1 MFVISP
7 PFSPCPFA
15 NQSSTIIKDFLKF
28 WTQERFHFPK
38 EVKDGGYM
46 KYLYYALFYS
56 KDKSWSSG
64 KN

>member
-7 PFSPCPFA
+7 PFSPRPFA
-15 NQSSTIIKDFLKF
+15 YQLSTIIKDLKKL

-38 EVKDGGYM
+38 EVQDGGYM

-56 KDKSWSSG
+56 KDKSW
-64 KN
+64 